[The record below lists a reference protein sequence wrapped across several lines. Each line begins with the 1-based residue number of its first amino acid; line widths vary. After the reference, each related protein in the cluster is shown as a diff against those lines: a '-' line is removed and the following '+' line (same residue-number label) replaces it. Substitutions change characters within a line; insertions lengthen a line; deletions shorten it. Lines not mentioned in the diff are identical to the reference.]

1 MAVQDDARYKQIN
14 DTIENELGLTK
25 SLRAFSGFGRST
37 LLGED
42 VGKVEQKRVALTGQ
56 LATVLMLEEMI
67 KNATG
72 NTDSLYEALSGA
84 MAALNKGLQESKER
98 AGKLGEDMTSEGVL
112 AGSKL
117 KNLFTKAAQDT
128 YKSKLSSRF
137 KKLVLSQK
145 NPFTV
150 KSVAITPIK
159 LAKGVS
165 KRNTIFQKGIS
176 EIIKSGRGKSL
187 GQSSGGFGR
196 QKTLTSNNA

>member
-187 GQSSGGFGR
+187 CQSSGGFGR